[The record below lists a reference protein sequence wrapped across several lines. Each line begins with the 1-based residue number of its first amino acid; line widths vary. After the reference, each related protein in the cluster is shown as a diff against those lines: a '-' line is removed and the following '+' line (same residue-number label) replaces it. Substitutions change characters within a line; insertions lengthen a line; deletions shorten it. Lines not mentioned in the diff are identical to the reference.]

1 MAPDVLIRG
10 GWVADG
16 TGSPPFLGDVAIE
29 DGRIAEVGRLA
40 PEETAAIIGE
50 PPAAL
55 TPSPTR
61 GTTMYRIGKTT
72 EMRR

>member
-1 MAPDVLIRG
+1 MTEGRLATDVLVRG

-40 PEETAAIIGE
+40 PEA
-50 PPAAL
+50 
-55 TPSPTR
+55 TR
-61 GTTMYRIGKTT
+61 DDA
-72 EMRR
+72 